1 MNSIGNIMTH
11 KRHCLFCSIVVWD
24 SQGQIRLPMSWGEGG
39 GFLRALPFP
48 SQIKQ
53 TATL

>member
-11 KRHCLFCSIVVWD
+11 KRHCLFCSLVVWD

-39 GFLRALPFP
+39 GVSPGTPF
-48 SQIKQ
+48 SFKNK
-53 TATL
+53 TDVTL